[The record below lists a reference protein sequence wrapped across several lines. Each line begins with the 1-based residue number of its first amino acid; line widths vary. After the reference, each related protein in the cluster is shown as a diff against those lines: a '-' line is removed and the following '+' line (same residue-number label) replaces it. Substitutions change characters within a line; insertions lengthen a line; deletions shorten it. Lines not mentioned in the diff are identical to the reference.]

1 MYRKIMVPVDLAH
14 LPQIAKAIDT
24 AADLA
29 RLYGASIAFVSV
41 TAETPSAIAHNPVEF
56 AQTLEAF
63 ARSEAT
69 RLGVET
75 SARAYTAT
83 DPTIDI
89 DRTLIGA
96 VEDTGADLVV
106 MASHKPGVADYF
118 WAAHGA
124 RLATNTAISV
134 FLVR

>member
-14 LPQIAKAIDT
+14 LSQNARAIDT

-29 RLYGASIAFVSV
+29 RHYGASIAFVSV
-41 TAETPSAIAHNPVEF
+41 TAETPTAIAHNPVEF
-56 AQTLEAF
+56 SNTLNAF
-63 ARSEAT
+63 ARAEET

-75 SARAYTAT
+75 SARAYAAT
-83 DPTIDI
+83 DPTIDV
-89 DRTLIGA
+89 DRTLIEA
-96 VEDTGADLVV
+96 IDDTGADLVV

-118 WAAHGA
+118 WSAHGA